1 MLLNT
6 KEDWQPEEGDVI
18 AWQRA
23 FPSVDVHQ
31 ELRAMESWCD
41 ANPTKRKTKSGIKRF
56 VNSWLTRCQDR
67 GGSSPMASKKET
79 SLRSMSLLDQ
89 LTDITWVDDIIEK
102 DAARQ
107 YFLKKY
113 NHCYEG

>member
-6 KEDWQPEEGDVI
+6 KEDWQPEEGDLI

-23 FPSVDVHQ
+23 FPAVDVYQ

-41 ANPTKRKTKSGIKRF
+41 ANPSKRKTKAGIKKF

-67 GGSSPMASKKET
+67 GGSSPMTSKKET
-79 SLRSMSLLDQ
+79 SLRSMSMLDQ
-89 LTDITWVDDIIEK
+89 LSDITWVDDIIEK